1 VISVLSK
8 LDPRA
13 LDRAAVAV
21 SLAVVAEVSPDQL
34 DLPTPCGDWRL
45 GELIAHLVA
54 ENRGFAANAI
64 SPHGEVGRE
73 VWQPGTADA
82 SALTDYPGSVEAVTA
97 AFAPDGVL
105 DAPVEVRE
113 FGIHPGRIAVAM
125 HFIDYLTH
133 SWDVARSVGFPD
145 PIPEEL
151 AEAALDLA
159 VLMPAERPA
168 RSPFAPV
175 VPVAADASAG
185 DRWLGLAGRDPH
197 WSAR

>member
-1 VISVLSK
+1 MTSVLSN
-8 LDPRA
+8 LDPRT
-13 LDRAAVAV
+13 LDRAAVTV
-21 SLAVVAEVSPDQL
+21 SLAVVAEVGPHQL
-34 DLPTPCGDWRL
+34 GLPTPCADWRL

-54 ENRGFAANAI
+54 ENRGFAANAT
-64 SPHGEVGRE
+64 SPPGEVSRE
-73 VWQPGTADA
+73 VWQPGPGDA
-82 SALTDYPGSVEAVTA
+82 RALADYPGSAEAVTA

-113 FGIHPGRIAVAM
+113 FGVHPGRIAVAM

-133 SWDVARSVGFPD
+133 SWDVARSIGLPD

-159 VLMPAERPA
+159 ILMPAERPA
-168 RSPFAPV
+168 ASPFAAV
-175 VPVAADASAG
+175 VPVSTDVSAG
-185 DRWLGLAGRDPH
+185 DRWLGLAGRDPQ

>member
-1 VISVLSK
+1 MISVLSK

-34 DLPTPCGDWRL
+34 HLSTPCGDWRL

-54 ENRGFAANAI
+54 ENRGFAANAT
-64 SPHGEVGRE
+64 SPPGEVSRE
-73 VWQPGTADA
+73 VWRPGPGDA
-82 SALTDYPGSVEAVTA
+82 SALAQYPGSVEAVTA

-113 FGIHPGRIAVAM
+113 FGIHPGRIALAM

-133 SWDVARSVGFPD
+133 SWDVARTIGFPN

-151 AEAALDLA
+151 AEAALALA
-159 VLMPAERPA
+159 VLIPIERPA
-168 RSPFAPV
+168 GSPFAAV

-185 DRWLGLAGRDPH
+185 DRWLGLAGRDPQ